1 MTPQVIFLE
10 DISVTNFSLS
20 DKYSDNEKIVTNIS
34 VTRPCATGILT
45 WMKFGRR
52 FKKATK
58 AQQNVRFYQVLNQL
72 IQLLIS
78 ASHLK
83 NIEAANADIS
93 NAPLQKEF

>member
-1 MTPQVIFLE
+1 M
-10 DISVTNFSLS
+10 TNFSLS
-20 DKYSDNEKIVTNIS
+20 EKYSDNEKKVTNIS
-34 VTRPCATGILT
+34 LTRLCATGILT
-45 WMKFGRR
+45 WMKFGRL

-58 AQQNVRFYQVLNQL
+58 AQRNVRFYQVLSQL

-83 NIEAANADIS
+83 KIGAANADIN